1 MNVIKFGGS
10 SISNSKN
17 IKKVLKL
24 IETFDDKTI
33 IVVSAIGKTT
43 DLISQ
48 SGKLASIKNLKYKEV
63 FKKIKSN
70 HFTIIRNLSDINFQV
85 KILTEV
91 QKLFI
96 DLENIL
102 DGIYNLGEFNQNI
115 SDKILA
121 FGEKLSSYIIYEI
134 SKNYKLNINY
144 LDSSKIISVEKNSF
158 IKVLINYKKTY
169 KNWEK
174 FSNENNFLR
183 LIMPGFIASDQNNK
197 ITNLGRG
204 GSDFTASIIA
214 NITNSKKITLW
225 TDVNGLYTANP
236 KIVKQAVPID
246 NLSYEEAMELS
257 HFGAKVIYPPTIQPA
272 MDKKIPIFIKNTFN
286 SKYKGTKIG
295 LVNNLSNSIVKGI
308 SHIEDIALLNI
319 EGSGMIGEPGYLKRL
334 YEILYHNRINIVMAT
349 QASSEHSICLGINMY
364 DYSKAEKLINEEFE
378 NEIRNNILKEINVEK
393 NQCLITLVG
402 DKMKKHQGIS
412 GKMFSVLGSN
422 NINVKAILQGSSERN
437 ITAAIEKKDIKK
449 AVNTLHERFFEKNIK
464 ELNLFIVGVGNVG
477 SSLIE
482 QIRKQKSYLEN
493 NLSLRIRVRALSNS
507 RKMVFNSN
515 GIDLSKWKSALKKG
529 ENANSEKFYKKVLKL
544 NFRNSIFV
552 DNTAS
557 ISISKEYDK
566 YLLESIGVVTC
577 NKIACSGSLKE
588 YLNLKNLSKKYDAP
602 FLFETNVG
610 AGLPIIDTL
619 KNLRASGDKIL
630 SIQAVLSGSLNFI
643 FNTFKRK
650 NTFCDVVKQASNLG
664 YTEPDPK
671 IDLSGI
677 DVARKI
683 LILCRESGLK
693 FELDDIKNKQFL
705 PKECFKTK
713 NNLELFNSI
722 EKNNSFF
729 NKILE
734 SAKSKEKR
742 LKYIA
747 EYKNGKAKVS
757 LKEVDKNHS
766 FYNLEGSDNIVLFY
780 TDRYFNQPLIVKG
793 AGAGAEVTASGIF
806 GDIIRISNYRYHH

>member
-1 MNVIKFGGS
+1 MNVVKFGGS
-10 SISNSKN
+10 SIWNSKN
-17 IKKVLKL
+17 IKKVFKL
-24 IETFDDKTI
+24 IKTFDDKTI
-33 IVVSAIGKTT
+33 IIVSAIGKTT

-48 SGKLASIKNLKYKEV
+48 SGILASNKNIKYKEI

-85 KILTEV
+85 KILTNV

-102 DGIYNLGEFNQNI
+102 DGIYNLGEFNKNI
-115 SDKILA
+115 SDKILG

-134 SKNYKLNINY
+134 SKNYKLNFNY
-144 LDSSKIISVEKNSF
+144 LDSSKIISIKKNSF
-158 IKVLINYKKTY
+158 IKVLIDYKKTY
-169 KNWEK
+169 KNWAK
-174 FSNENNFLR
+174 FRNKNNFSK

-225 TDVNGLYTANP
+225 SDVNGLYTANP
-236 KIVKQAVPID
+236 KIVKQAIPID

-286 SKYKGTKIG
+286 TKYKGTQIG
-295 LVNNLSNSIVKGI
+295 LANNSSNSIVKGI
-308 SHIEDIALLNI
+308 SHIEDIAILNI

-378 NEIRNNILKEINVEK
+378 NEIRNNILKEISVEK
-393 NQCLITLVG
+393 NQCIITLVG

-412 GKMFSVLGSN
+412 GKMFSELGSN

-437 ITAAIEKKDIKK
+437 ITAVIEKKDIKK
-449 AVNTLHERFFEKNIK
+449 AINTLHERFFEKNIK

-507 RKMVFNSN
+507 KKMVFNPN
-515 GIDLSKWKSALKKG
+515 GIDLGKWKSALKKG
-529 ENANSEKFYKKVLKL
+529 ENADSDKFYKKVLKL

-566 YLLESIGVVTC
+566 YLIESIGVVTC

-643 FNTFKRK
+643 FNNFESK
-650 NTFCDVVKQASNLG
+650 NTFCDVVKEAYKLG

-671 IDLSGI
+671 IDLSGV

-693 FELDDIKNKQFL
+693 FELSDIKNKQFL
-705 PKECFKTK
+705 PKECFITN

-722 EKNNSFF
+722 KKNNSFF
-729 NKILE
+729 NRILE
-734 SAKSKEKR
+734 SAKSKGKR

-747 EYKNGKAKVS
+747 EYKNGKAKVY
-757 LKEVDKNHS
+757 LREVDKNHS

-780 TDRYFNQPLIVKG
+780 TDRYFDHPLIVKG